1 MTALQKGQ
9 GYVWPVLI
17 EMSPKDLVRNDPSED
32 RSQRTVA
39 PYFTVRGE
47 LRQESRVLL
56 GPVEPP
62 GQ

>member
-9 GYVWPVLI
+9 GYLWPVVN
-17 EMSPKDLVRNDPSED
+17 EMSLKPS
-32 RSQRTVA
+32 SPGKAA

-62 GQ
+62 GR